1 MDFSDEEIR
10 EELARL
16 GYDNVPADKLCEFKK
31 DLLKLIESERSKNNS
46 LNSSFLSENK
56 YPEETT
62 DHNEGQESIQ
72 GDFTNHGNQWI
83 QQQNQGQET
92 DAEENNCNGIESEEE
107 EIIVSK
113 PKVPGAYSLYEL
125 PLELDKKR
133 KNKSAKQNTS
143 NNMDYKPLDCSSS
156 RVVKRKTCRMM
167 VDGARRVDES
177 FTSDE
182 TDGMF
187 EVYEKIKSMAMRDC
201 ECDKKKHSSGS
212 SEEPPYRLRISKKNS
227 FPSVIHKSVPP
238 HDRFKKAAL
247 PFEKNRYYQQ
257 MWKAHAIPG
266 ETTYDKLCKK
276 IHMKMMKK
284 DEIKLDPKIYV
295 PNNYVIPSEKN
306 RKALR
311 WRIRHALERFEIPE
325 HGLYHDL

>member
-16 GYDNVPADKLCEFKK
+16 GYDNVPTEKLCEFKK

-46 LNSSFLSENK
+46 VNSSFTSDLKNQGEIDYPNDGDELSQSNL
-56 YPEETT
+56 
-62 DHNEGQESIQ
+62 S
-72 GDFTNHGNQWI
+72 NHGNQWI
-83 QQQNQGQET
+83 EQNDET
-92 DAEENNCNGIESEEE
+92 NESDKE
-107 EIIVSK
+107 EIVITK

-125 PLELDKKR
+125 PVELDTKS
-133 KNKSAKQNTS
+133 KNKTAKENKS
-143 NNMDYKPLDCSSS
+143 NNMDHKPLDCSSS
-156 RVVKRKTCRMM
+156 RIVKRKTCRMM

-201 ECDKKKHSSGS
+201 ECDKKKDSVIS
-212 SEEPPYRLRISKKNS
+212 SEEPPYRLKITKKNS

-276 IHMKMMKK
+276 IHLKMMKK

>member
-16 GYDNVPADKLCEFKK
+16 GYDNVPTEKLCEFKK

-46 LNSSFLSENK
+46 MNSSFTSDHKNQGEIDYPNDGDELSQSNL
-56 YPEETT
+56 
-62 DHNEGQESIQ
+62 S
-72 GDFTNHGNQWI
+72 NHGNQWI
-83 QQQNQGQET
+83 EQNDET
-92 DAEENNCNGIESEEE
+92 NESDKE
-107 EIIVSK
+107 EILITK

-125 PLELDKKR
+125 PVELDTKS
-133 KNKSAKQNTS
+133 KNKTAKENTS
-143 NNMDYKPLDCSSS
+143 NNMDHKPLDCSSS
-156 RVVKRKTCRMM
+156 RIVKRKTCRMM

-201 ECDKKKHSSGS
+201 ECDKKKDSVVS
-212 SEEPPYRLRISKKNS
+212 SEEPPYRLKITKKNS

-276 IHMKMMKK
+276 IHLKMMKK